1 MTRRVVLITVDG
13 SDHSEHAVA
22 WAASHVTQPLDHVHL
37 VTALVPDANPST
49 GNHSDAPRPCSPDS
63 EVKAPEN
70 WPADARAK
78 WEHGI
83 AERVSQ
89 ANEMLRK
96 YADMLFAGRNRD
108 TRIHNPYIDKDSIT
122 TQVIMDVSKVGPAVV
137 KYAEDIKADLVVVG
151 SRGLGSIKRK
161 IMGLI
166 GLGSVSDYLV
176 HHLHCPAVVV
186 KSQHT
191 VLTAKNQEGVD
202 ILAEHSTTA

>member
-1 MTRRVVLITVDG
+1 
-13 SDHSEHAVA
+13 
-22 WAASHVTQPLDHVHL
+22 
-37 VTALVPDANPST
+37 
-49 GNHSDAPRPCSPDS
+49 
-63 EVKAPEN
+63 
-70 WPADARAK
+70 
-78 WEHGI
+78 
-83 AERVSQ
+83 
-89 ANEMLRK
+89 
-96 YADMLFAGRNRD
+96 
-108 TRIHNPYIDKDSIT
+108 
-122 TQVIMDVSKVGPAVV
+122 MDVSKVGPAVV